1 MCLASAVLMGLL
13 TLHRVYG
20 QHSLILRDDYVTT
33 SRQKLTILHPL
44 SADDGARSITGALWV
59 KPKRLKGH
67 GWRVCGL
74 LSRGEVPARG
84 QVSTAMGARG
94 QPDRVAQRVQVFN
107 TSTLRQR
114 AGSSQSSGVPCNQ
127 DGIMDFTRS
136 YSPVV
141 YSLVF
146 VLALVGNI
154 LVLCVVRRYRTS
166 QTGGACSFSLTDT
179 FLLHLAV
186 SDLLLALTLPLFA
199 VQWARQWVFGVAAC
213 KISGALFSLN
223 RYSGILFL
231 ACISFDRYLAIVHAV
246 STGWKRN
253 TCHAQIACALIW
265 TVCLGLSGVDI
276 AFRQVVKVEVGR
288 SGDHQGLLV
297 CQTVFTYSSV
307 QWQVGMPL
315 VNLVLGFGLPLLVM
329 LYCYIRIFRSLCNA
343 SRRQKRKSLHLIV
356 SLVSM
361 FVLCWAPYN
370 SFQLAESLQKLGV
383 ISGGCQFG
391 RTVDIGILVSESM
404 GLSHCALNPLLY
416 GFVGVKFRRELTRMW
431 KGLLGQ

>member
-1 MCLASAVLMGLL
+1 MDHVKA
-13 TLHRVYG
+13 TT
-20 QHSLILRDDYVTT
+20 DYYIYEDSYNYSSET
-33 SRQKLTILHPL
+33 
-44 SADDGARSITGALWV
+44 
-59 KPKRLKGH
+59 
-67 GWRVCGL
+67 
-74 LSRGEVPARG
+74 
-84 QVSTAMGARG
+84 
-94 QPDRVAQRVQVFN
+94 
-107 TSTLRQR
+107 
-114 AGSSQSSGVPCNQ
+114 GSSQSSAVPCNL

-154 LVLCVVRRYRTS
+154 LVLCVLMRYRTS
-166 QTGGACSFSLTDT
+166 QTGGTCSFSLTDT

-199 VQWARQWVFGVAAC
+199 VQWAHQWVFGMAAC

-223 RYSGILFL
+223 RDSGILFL
-231 ACISFDRYLAIVHAV
+231 ACISFDRYLAIVHAI

-253 TCHAQIACALIW
+253 TCHAQIACTLIW

-276 AFRQVVKVEVGR
+276 AFRQVVEVEVGR

-297 CQTVFTYSSV
+297 CQTVFHHSSV
-307 QWQVGMPL
+307 QWKVGMPL

-370 SFQLAESLQKLGV
+370 SFQLADSLKKLGV
-383 ISGGCQFG
+383 ISGGCHFG

-416 GFVGVKFRRELTRMW
+416 GFVGVKFRRELTRMC
-431 KGLLGQ
+431 KGLLGQRFYPGMKEWGGQRKTRRPTRSFSSAESENTHSVMA

>member
-1 MCLASAVLMGLL
+1 MDHVN
-13 TLHRVYG
+13 TTT
-20 QHSLILRDDYVTT
+20 DYYMYDSYNYSSET
-33 SRQKLTILHPL
+33 
-44 SADDGARSITGALWV
+44 
-59 KPKRLKGH
+59 
-67 GWRVCGL
+67 
-74 LSRGEVPARG
+74 
-84 QVSTAMGARG
+84 
-94 QPDRVAQRVQVFN
+94 
-107 TSTLRQR
+107 
-114 AGSSQSSGVPCNQ
+114 GSSQSSGVPCKH

-146 VLALVGNI
+146 VLALAGNI
-154 LVLCVVRRYRTS
+154 LVLCVLMRYRTS
-166 QTGGACSFSLTDT
+166 QTGGTCSFSLTDT

-276 AFRQVVKVEVGR
+276 AFRQVEVGG

-297 CQTVFTYSSV
+297 CQTVFPHTSV
-307 QWQVGMPL
+307 QWEVGMPL

-356 SLVSM
+356 CLVSM

-370 SFQLAESLQKLGV
+370 SFQLAESLKKLGV

-416 GFVGVKFRRELTRMW
+416 CFVGVKFRRELTRMC
-431 KGLLGQ
+431 KGLLGQRFYPGMKGWGGQRRARRTTGSFSSAESENTSHFSVMA

>member
-1 MCLASAVLMGLL
+1 MDHVKA
-13 TLHRVYG
+13 TT
-20 QHSLILRDDYVTT
+20 DYYIYEDNYSFSPET
-33 SRQKLTILHPL
+33 
-44 SADDGARSITGALWV
+44 
-59 KPKRLKGH
+59 
-67 GWRVCGL
+67 
-74 LSRGEVPARG
+74 
-84 QVSTAMGARG
+84 
-94 QPDRVAQRVQVFN
+94 
-107 TSTLRQR
+107 
-114 AGSSQSSGVPCNQ
+114 GSSQSSGVPCNQ

-136 YSPVV
+136 YAPVV

-154 LVLCVVRRYRTS
+154 LVLCVLMRYRTS

-199 VQWARQWVFGVAAC
+199 VQWSHLWLFGVAAC

-265 TVCLGLSGVDI
+265 TVCFGLSGVDI
-276 AFRQVVKVEVGR
+276 AFRQVVEVEVGR

-297 CQTVFTYSSV
+297 CQTVFPHSSV
-307 QWQVGMPL
+307 QWRVGMPL

-370 SFQLAESLQKLGV
+370 SFQLAESLKKLGV

-416 GFVGVKFRRELTRMW
+416 GFVGVKFRRELTRMC
-431 KGLLGQ
+431 KGLLGQRFYPGMNRWGGQRKTRRTTGSFSSVESENTSHFSVMA